1 MPRVIKVCF
10 QFWTSVR
17 PSVIHHVHTVDIRC
31 LYGNNSGILRPCSVR
46 PCYHVR
52 SRDNLLLVWFMVS
65 GTNTISQHP
74 ILGSDTGL
82 FFSLWTNRT
91 GQNLHLCGNLSFIAD
106 YFLTLTVAVI
116 CQAVVTLRVWHLF
129 LHSCFIRRLAVTV
142 FIICAVGA
150 VIVTSVEFDAMKRA
164 LCASSIAE
172 IFTQGPLSMFT
183 VYLPALVVHTVM
195 LLLTMY
201 RFRVSPKALQQRGI
215 MHRFV
220 KEGIFMYTFATGSL
234 LYEIICLSMTES
246 KDISIYYPSLIGGQ
260 VLLNEMVFTEAH
272 ETNLFPRIAISTTAV
287 SVCRAMLSIKSFA
300 VTYHVDPAWLLN
312 HAELSRVQWRRGA
325 SEGEIFVESG
335 DMEADPPSKLLGVSA
350 GRTEGE
356 WVV

>member
-1 MPRVIKVCF
+1 MSIQSANVVSTETILVSFALVVYDHAITLDQEITYFWSGSWSAARTLYLSIRYLALIRACF
-10 QFWTSVR
+10 SFYALTLGQVKTCTSV
-17 PSVIHHVHTVDIRC
+17 
-31 LYGNNSGILRPCSVR
+31 VR
-46 PCYHVR
+46 
-52 SRDNLLLVWFMVS
+52 D
-65 GTNTISQHP
+65 
-74 ILGSDTGL
+74 
-82 FFSLWTNRT
+82 
-91 GQNLHLCGNLSFIAD
+91 LSIIAD
-106 YFLTLTVAVI
+106 YFLTLTIALF

-150 VIVTSVEFDAMKRA
+150 VIVSSVEFDAIKRA

-172 IFTQGPLSMFT
+172 IFTQGPLSTFT

-220 KEGIFMYTFATGSL
+220 KEGIFMYTFAAGSL
-234 LYEIICLSMTES
+234 LYEIICLSMTEP
-246 KDISIYYPSLIGGQ
+246 KDISIYYPPLIGGTA
-260 VLLNEMVFTEAH
+260 VA
-272 ETNLFPRIAISTTAV
+272 TTAV
-287 SVCRAMLSIKSFA
+287 SVCRAMLSIKSFT

-325 SEGEIFVESG
+325 SEGEIFVESS
-335 DMEADPPSKLLGVSA
+335 DMEADPPSKLLEVSA
-350 GRTEGE
+350 KRTEGE
-356 WVV
+356 GVA